1 MVSFEARKSSLTF
14 PSFQKPCSYLLSFD
28 NYLHKIKVNDI
39 DVVTISE
46 DEEKSSNEYYWG
58 TFEAKERDLITIEIG
73 NGDEGLGLLGNI
85 NFAPNSFFIGYKGGC
100 YEKNKQRITYC

>member
-1 MVSFEARKSSLTF
+1 MWLQLLFCLLTF

-46 DEEKSSNEYYWG
+46 DEEKSSNEY
-58 TFEAKERDLITIEIG
+58 
-73 NGDEGLGLLGNI
+73 
-85 NFAPNSFFIGYKGGC
+85 
-100 YEKNKQRITYC
+100 